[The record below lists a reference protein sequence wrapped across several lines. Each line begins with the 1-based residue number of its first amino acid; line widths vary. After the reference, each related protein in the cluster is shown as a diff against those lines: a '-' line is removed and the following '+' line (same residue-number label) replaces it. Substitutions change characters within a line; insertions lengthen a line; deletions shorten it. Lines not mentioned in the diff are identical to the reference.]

1 LTTGLDKVLFES
13 LFKQYFE
20 PLCAF
25 AKSYVYDLEASKD
38 IVQKAFINLW
48 NNKEKI
54 DSDKPVKSYI
64 YTSVRNLCLN
74 YIRDNKKFKSQ
85 ILDFDTVDE
94 NLFTAES
101 DALEVDELQIKID
114 NAISALP
121 DKSRQIFEMSRFE
134 DLKYR
139 QIAEKLGI
147 SVKSVEAHMTK
158 ALKALK
164 VDLEAYIVTVIVF
177 LYFFN
182 S

>member
-1 LTTGLDKVLFES
+1 MTKGLDKVLFES

-48 NNKEKI
+48 NSREKI
-54 DSDKPVKSYI
+54 DADKPVKSYI

-74 YIRDNKKFKSQ
+74 HIRDNKKFNSQ
-85 ILDFDTVDE
+85 ILDFDSVDE

-101 DALEVDELQIKID
+101 DSLELNELQVKID
-114 NAISALP
+114 GAIDALP
-121 DKSRQIFEMSRFE
+121 EKSRQIFEMSRFE
-134 DLKYR
+134 DLKYK
-139 QIAEKLGI
+139 QIAEKLEV
-147 SVKSVEAHMTK
+147 SVKTVEAHMSK
-158 ALKALK
+158 ALKLLK
-164 VDLEAYIVTVIVF
+164 VDLEDYIITIIILLTF
-177 LYFFN
+177 